1 MASLSLRLL
10 PSGPTLSVV
19 ARRVRE
25 ATTGGA
31 TFEMSCQVMAEN
43 LRNPAYS
50 VLIHTQAQV
59 GAPPR
64 RIASLSPESVVRLED
79 WSEPGRQDSVVLL
92 RTGPNE
98 FSFRLQGV
106 QVSDRGFYS
115 CEVSAWTKQPGE
127 TDWTK
132 AVRGESNKV
141 QISFDHTG
149 KITCSCSCSYKSRTH
164 R

>member
-1 MASLSLRLL
+1 MFS
-10 PSGPTLSVV
+10 SGPTLSVV

-25 ATTGGA
+25 ATTSGA

-43 LRNPAYS
+43 LRSPAYS
-50 VLIHTQAQV
+50 VLIHTQAAV
-59 GAPPR
+59 DAPPR

-79 WSEPGRQDSVVLL
+79 WSEPGRQDSVALL
-92 RTGPNE
+92 RTGPHE

-141 QISFDHTG
+141 QISFEHTG
-149 KITCSCSCSYKSRTH
+149 RIIMFAYNAMSHDVRTTCS
-164 R
+164 